1 MRFWSKGLGEKTI
14 DLFLSKSESVKSRGV
29 LYLKGQMEAPVSW
42 DYIMPMTEDDII
54 DFFALLKDPAVADY
68 IYKSPERW
76 QLYRDMTLGGLKI
89 ALLVLI
95 DAARRVFGGA
105 GSEEEVVIQVP
116 PPMERKRGRSVR
128 RRLGSKPSALAGAE
142 VAVEANGVDHGGS
155 EPFASAENGT
165 SAAAAARNG
174 R

>member
-14 DLFLSKSESVKSRGV
+14 DLYLSKSESVKSRGV

-54 DFFALLKDPAVADY
+54 DFFALLKDAAVADY

-76 QLYRDMTLGGLKI
+76 QLYRGMILGGLKL
-89 ALLVLI
+89 ALLVVI
-95 DAARRVFGGA
+95 SGARRVFAGA
-105 GSEEEVVIQVP
+105 GSQEEVVIQVP
-116 PPMERKRGRSVR
+116 PAMERKRGRSIR
-128 RRLGSKPSALAGAE
+128 RRLGSKPSAL
-142 VAVEANGVDHGGS
+142 GS
-155 EPFASAENGT
+155 SESAT
-165 SAAAAARNG
+165 QSAATATRNG